1 MTFQELQPKVSEI
14 ISETQLSRDEKLQ
27 AICQLLNENIAH
39 YNWVGF
45 YFANHEDK
53 TLHLGP
59 YVGAPTD
66 HTVIPFGKGICGQV
80 AESNANFV
88 VPDVAA
94 QDNYIACSFTVK
106 SEIVVPLFVNGINIG
121 QIDIDSHVLD
131 PFTADSTIIVFCDV
145 YDIYKGEMYEKCPRS
160 IAKKAVEYLA
170 EANIGDV
177 AYFGPENEF
186 FIFDDV
192 KIIDSVN
199 ESYFKVDCED
209 GEWNDAKNYEGGNI
223 GHRARLKGGYFPV
236 APIDNGVDLRAE
248 MMQVLEQVGLEVV
261 LGHHEVAQGQHE
273 LGVVFG
279 DLIEASDNVQKL
291 KYVIKYLIISCLK
304 FIQFLLKILKN
315 IEDYKNDY

>member
-1 MTFQELQPKVSEI
+1 MTFKELQPKVSAI
-14 ISETQLSRDEKLQ
+14 IADNQSSRDEKLQ
-27 AICQLLNENIAH
+27 SICQLLNQNVSH

-131 PFTADSTIIVFCDV
+131 PFTNEDERFLEFVNS
-145 YDIYKGEMYEKCPRS
+145 E
-160 IAKKAVEYLA
+160 IAALY
-170 EANIGDV
+170 
-177 AYFGPENEF
+177 
-186 FIFDDV
+186 
-192 KIIDSVN
+192 
-199 ESYFKVDCED
+199 
-209 GEWNDAKNYEGGNI
+209 
-223 GHRARLKGGYFPV
+223 
-236 APIDNGVDLRAE
+236 
-248 MMQVLEQVGLEVV
+248 
-261 LGHHEVAQGQHE
+261 
-273 LGVVFG
+273 
-279 DLIEASDNVQKL
+279 
-291 KYVIKYLIISCLK
+291 
-304 FIQFLLKILKN
+304 
-315 IEDYKNDY
+315 